1 MPCLV
6 TAVSKPSTPPG
17 LASTARVPVGPGAE
31 RQQSAKVS
39 RNDRRC
45 HCRGTRLV
53 VLIISVARPLFFA
66 VQDAVELVG
75 KLRRALGQSNERD
88 RKIILL
94 MAQKMALR

>member
-1 MPCLV
+1 ME
-6 TAVSKPSTPPG
+6 
-17 LASTARVPVGPGAE
+17 AE
-31 RQQSAKVS
+31 F
-39 RNDRRC
+39 
-45 HCRGTRLV
+45 V